1 MALSSIGNSQDACKS
16 SAEFPRSLIK
26 FCVQISLEFF
36 ITKIAPVSTTRA
48 PKNLA
53 YVNAFDLYLLLFVM
67 YAMETN
73 KNDTI
78 YSISQSFVV
87 VLERMRSTSIIGVLS
102 DLKYV
107 KALLTL

>member
-1 MALSSIGNSQDACKS
+1 
-16 SAEFPRSLIK
+16 
-26 FCVQISLEFF
+26 
-36 ITKIAPVSTTRA
+36 
-48 PKNLA
+48 
-53 YVNAFDLYLLLFVM
+53 M

-73 KNDTI
+73 KNNTI